1 AATAAPA
8 TPSPTPSQA
17 ETASAP
23 AANPVNPAS
32 SPVDPVSLS
41 STPGDAEKRFFE
53 VVTISG
59 SVRYAGPYAR
69 TESLKLSSVVTS
81 DQMLEETSLEY
92 AELTRLKPDGTPEYL
107 TFAPGKVLEGSFDM
121 PLRARDSIRLV
132 AKTGFKGAK
141 ALADSDRFAG
151 SVQLTGQVARPE
163 IFAHRSG
170 MTLGN
175 ILGQDQILLDTNLGY
190 AEILRQRQDG
200 KNEYL
205 TFRPSE
211 VLDGTKILT
220 LVPRDIVRLY
230 KVGYNPAAPEF
241 DRFGDAVLASGPLQF
256 PGLYAWSPGMK
267 LSALGAQA
275 MPILDTNQVYAE
287 IVRVLPGGKR
297 QTITFAPREVSAG
310 IFDIELQ
317 RKDTVRFFSLSEAEA
332 RAKVAESLLGTET
345 ATAEAGAAT
354 AAAGETGAAPGAA
367 AATAAPAAGATAAP
381 AAAAGPAGSAGISSD
396 LGLFLEVVYVTGSAR
411 YKGPYAR
418 TPSLTLASVVTS
430 DQMLQDTNLDYA
442 ELTRRTAEGGW
453 EYQSFSPRK
462 VLSGETDVALRAQDT
477 IRFLPVNYLP
487 EKPDFDRFGNA
498 YALLGATRIPGLYSM
513 DKPLA
518 LSSILTA
525 DTMLGN
531 TDIYYAE
538 IERWVPG
545 GRNEYYTFSP
555 LAVIYG
561 LYDTRIF
568 PRDLI
573 RLLPAGNRGE
583 GHDFSRYPETVVLKG
598 TVKNQGRYA
607 WYEGMSLSS
616 VLAASDLLI
625 DTDLGYAELRRRT
638 MDKDEI
644 INFSP
649 LALAKGEIDIPLM
662 PRDVVIFY
670 PKYNKAP
677 VTVAGEV
684 EAPKVI
690 PYFEGIEL
698 SSVLRSVKLSSPFEA
713 LKASIT
719 RTSGEV
725 SEVYLETYLR
735 KQSAAKVT
743 LSPGDVVSLKKLL
756 PDEYLPVV
764 TVRGAVHAPQSVEFK
779 DGMRLADALSS
790 AGGYDPRA
798 YPFGI
803 VLIRKTAADMQQ
815 KQVDRLIAQLEAVTV
830 ASAALPTSSDTA
842 LSSSAAVIANLQID
856 AAMQR
861 AKLGQLKQLYKEGFG
876 RISLDIPET
885 LEALASS
892 SANVLLE
899 RDDLIFVPSTPTY
912 VLVSGEI
919 ADQNI
924 VAYQPGMKVRD
935 AITQSGWLTRESD
948 LPNAYILRASGRLE
962 STNKK
967 GFLWFRPNILNYS
980 LNPGDTVYIPAK
992 ATKVSVGWAYAK
1004 DSFSLLGT
1012 ILTGALT
1019 TKTLLGL

>member
-1 AATAAPA
+1 MLFR
-8 TPSPTPSQA
+8 S
-17 ETASAP
+17 P

-267 LSALGAQA
+267 LSALDAQA

-345 ATAEAGAAT
+345 ATAETGAAT

-367 AATAAPAAGATAAP
+367 TATAAPTGATAASPAAGATAAP

-396 LGLFLEVVYVTGSAR
+396 LGLFLEVRS
-411 YKGPYAR
+411 
-418 TPSLTLASVVTS
+418 
-430 DQMLQDTNLDYA
+430 
-442 ELTRRTAEGGW
+442 EERRVG
-453 EYQSFSPRK
+453 
-462 VLSGETDVALRAQDT
+462 
-477 IRFLPVNYLP
+477 
-487 EKPDFDRFGNA
+487 
-498 YALLGATRIPGLYSM
+498 
-513 DKPLA
+513 
-518 LSSILTA
+518 
-525 DTMLGN
+525 
-531 TDIYYAE
+531 
-538 IERWVPG
+538 
-545 GRNEYYTFSP
+545 
-555 LAVIYG
+555 
-561 LYDTRIF
+561 
-568 PRDLI
+568 
-573 RLLPAGNRGE
+573 
-583 GHDFSRYPETVVLKG
+583 
-598 TVKNQGRYA
+598 
-607 WYEGMSLSS
+607 
-616 VLAASDLLI
+616 
-625 DTDLGYAELRRRT
+625 
-638 MDKDEI
+638 
-644 INFSP
+644 
-649 LALAKGEIDIPLM
+649 
-662 PRDVVIFY
+662 
-670 PKYNKAP
+670 
-677 VTVAGEV
+677 
-684 EAPKVI
+684 
-690 PYFEGIEL
+690 
-698 SSVLRSVKLSSPFEA
+698 
-713 LKASIT
+713 
-719 RTSGEV
+719 
-725 SEVYLETYLR
+725 
-735 KQSAAKVT
+735 
-743 LSPGDVVSLKKLL
+743 KKCKS
-756 PDEYLPVV
+756 
-764 TVRGAVHAPQSVEFK
+764 RGAPDH
-779 DGMRLADALSS
+779 
-790 AGGYDPRA
+790 
-798 YPFGI
+798 
-803 VLIRKTAADMQQ
+803 
-815 KQVDRLIAQLEAVTV
+815 
-830 ASAALPTSSDTA
+830 
-842 LSSSAAVIANLQID
+842 
-856 AAMQR
+856 
-861 AKLGQLKQLYKEGFG
+861 
-876 RISLDIPET
+876 
-885 LEALASS
+885 
-892 SANVLLE
+892 
-899 RDDLIFVPSTPTY
+899 
-912 VLVSGEI
+912 
-919 ADQNI
+919 
-924 VAYQPGMKVRD
+924 
-935 AITQSGWLTRESD
+935 
-948 LPNAYILRASGRLE
+948 
-962 STNKK
+962 
-967 GFLWFRPNILNYS
+967 
-980 LNPGDTVYIPAK
+980 
-992 ATKVSVGWAYAK
+992 
-1004 DSFSLLGT
+1004 
-1012 ILTGALT
+1012 
-1019 TKTLLGL
+1019 